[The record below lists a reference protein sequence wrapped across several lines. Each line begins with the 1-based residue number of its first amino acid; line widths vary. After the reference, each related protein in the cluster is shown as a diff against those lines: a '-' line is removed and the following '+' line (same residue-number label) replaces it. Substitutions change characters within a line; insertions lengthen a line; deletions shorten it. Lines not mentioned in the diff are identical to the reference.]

1 MKVILQENVY
11 EMNGKQFHGIL
22 KIAKDSVKMGIY
34 AVEKQG
40 IVEMKNETFE
50 NKEELNKIVDEYTKK
65 GFKVY
70 FNG

>member
-1 MKVILQENVY
+1 
-11 EMNGKQFHGIL
+11 
-22 KIAKDSVKMGIY
+22 MGIY

-40 IVEMKNETFE
+40 IAEMKNETFE